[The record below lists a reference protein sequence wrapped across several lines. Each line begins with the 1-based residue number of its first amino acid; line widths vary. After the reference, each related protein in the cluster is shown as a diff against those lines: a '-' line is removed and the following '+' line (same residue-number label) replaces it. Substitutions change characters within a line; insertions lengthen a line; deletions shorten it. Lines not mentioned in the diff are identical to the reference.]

1 MSDDYYK
8 ILGVSKDV
16 SPEELKKAYRKLAV
30 QNHPDKHPD
39 EKEKYEEKFKKI
51 NEAYSVLSDP
61 QKKAQYDQFG
71 STDGSS
77 GGFSGFNGFNGG
89 GFSSHFQQGGGDF
102 NFDFDNINDIF
113 NSFFGNKRGS
123 SSRQKE
129 KDISG
134 SDLKYTLEI
143 TLEEAFNC
151 ETKYAEYHTFG
162 RCSRCNG
169 TGSSTGRSEK
179 TKCSKCKGSGSIRM
193 QQGFFVVEQ
202 ECPECNG
209 SGNIILSPCKYC
221 NGEGIERITK
231 KVEVKIPYGIST
243 GDTLKINGAGEAGVM
258 GGPFG
263 DLYVVFK
270 IKPHKIFVKNG
281 INLECNIPIRFT
293 QASLG
298 CDISILGIDKKNI
311 SFSVPAGIQYGE
323 QIILRGE
330 GMQNRN
336 GRRGDLIVTIQIE
349 TPVKLTQEQK
359 ELLEKFEEECSS
371 NKNNPKSYSFF
382 DNLKKWFN

>member
-8 ILGVSKDV
+8 VLGVSKDA

-77 GGFSGFNGFNGG
+77 GFSGFNGFNGG
-89 GFSSHFQQGGGDF
+89 GFGSHFQQGGDF

-123 SSRQKE
+123 SRQKE
-129 KDISG
+129 KDLRG
-134 SDLKYTLEI
+134 SDLKYTLEV
-143 TLEEAFNC
+143 TLEEVFNC
-151 ETKYAEYHTFG
+151 ETKYAEYHTLG

-169 TGSSTGRSEK
+169 TGSSNGRSEK
-179 TKCSKCKGSGSIRM
+179 TKCQKCKGFGSIRM

-209 SGNIILSPCKYC
+209 SGNVILSPCKYC
-221 NGEGIERITK
+221 NGEGTEKITK

-243 GDTLKINGAGEAGVM
+243 GDTLKINGEGEAGVT

-270 IKPHKIFVKNG
+270 IKPHKIFTKNG
-281 INLECNIPIRFT
+281 INLECNVPIRFT

-311 SFSVPAGIQYGE
+311 SLSVPAGIQYGE

-336 GRRGDLIVTIQIE
+336 GRRGDLIITIQIE

-359 ELLEKFEEECSS
+359 ELLEKFEEKCSS